1 MIISC
6 GGNMKSIK
14 KEDIKDLSYK
24 DITNMILENNKK
36 GMNTLDLFTMI
47 VELLDLPKDTI
58 DTKIADY
65 YTSLTTDKRF
75 LLVDGLWDL
84 RSRHT
89 SDKVLVDATEDELDE
104 EEFEET
110 DELDEEPEEESYED
124 DIDNDTSYDEDDDG
138 LGDLVV
144 LDEDELDIEN
154 S

>member
-1 MIISC
+1 
-6 GGNMKSIK
+6 MKSIK
-14 KEDIKDLSYK
+14 KEDVKDLSYK
-24 DITNMILENNKK
+24 DITNIILENNKK

-47 VELLDLPKDTI
+47 VELLELPKDII

-110 DELDEEPEEESYED
+110 EDMDDEVEEESYED

>member
-1 MIISC
+1 
-6 GGNMKSIK
+6 MKSIK

-24 DITNMILENNKK
+24 DITNIILENNKT

-47 VELLDLPKDTI
+47 VDMLELPKNTI

-89 SDKVLVDATEDELDE
+89 SDKVLVDATDDELDE
-104 EEFEET
+104 EDYEESDESDLEVEEDEFEE
-110 DELDEEPEEESYED
+110 
-124 DIDNDTSYDEDDDG
+124 DIDSDTSYDEDDDG

-154 S
+154 N

>member
-1 MIISC
+1 
-6 GGNMKSIK
+6 MKSIK

-24 DITNMILENNKK
+24 DITNIILENNKC

-47 VELLDLPKDTI
+47 VNLLELPKDTI

-89 SDKVLVDATEDELDE
+89 SDKVLVDATDDELEDE
-104 EEFEET
+104 EEYDET
-110 DELDEEPEEESYED
+110 EDVDLETEEESFED
-124 DIDNDTSYDEDDDG
+124 DIDGDNSYDEDDDG

-144 LDEDELDIEN
+144 LDEDEMDIDN
-154 S
+154 G

>member
-1 MIISC
+1 
-6 GGNMKSIK
+6 MKSIK

-24 DITNMILENNKK
+24 DITNIILANNKG

-47 VELLDLPKDTI
+47 VDLLELPKNTI

-89 SDKVLVDATEDELDE
+89 SDKVLVDATDDELEDE
-104 EEFEET
+104 EEFDESEDLDLET
-110 DELDEEPEEESYED
+110 EEESYEE
-124 DIDNDTSYDEDDDG
+124 DIDGDTTYDEDDDG

-144 LDEDELDIEN
+144 LDEDEMDIDN
-154 S
+154 G

>member
-6 GGNMKSIK
+6 GGIMKSIK

-24 DITNMILENNKK
+24 DITNIILENNKT

-47 VELLDLPKDTI
+47 VDMLELPKNTI

-89 SDKVLVDATEDELDE
+89 SDKVLVDATDDELDE
-104 EEFEET
+104 EDYEESDESDLEVEEDEFEE
-110 DELDEEPEEESYED
+110 
-124 DIDNDTSYDEDDDG
+124 DIDSDTSYDEDDDG

-154 S
+154 N

>member
-1 MIISC
+1 
-6 GGNMKSIK
+6 MKSIK
-14 KEDIKDLSYK
+14 KEDVKDLSYK
-24 DITNMILENNKK
+24 DITNIILENNKS

-47 VELLDLPKDTI
+47 VELLELPKNTI

-104 EEFEET
+104 EEFEESEDMDLEVEE
-110 DELDEEPEEESYED
+110 DEFED
-124 DIDNDTSYDEDDDG
+124 DIDSDASYDEDDDG

-144 LDEDELDIEN
+144 LDEDEIDLEN
-154 S
+154 N